1 MHLFFVVRWEME
13 SFRALAFSGKSPRYK
28 LWNFLALVILILV
41 GCGVVW
47 SSAFAREV
55 VGGAAGFPSAPDAAV
70 FQKPL
75 ATDQLT
81 FINDFAGRSSRDAA
95 KDGRYKKLIHT
106 VVPDAPYH
114 YHRDMPISEAL
125 ETVLTNAPLPV
136 AIRDGRYAMVAS
148 EAERGAGGLGFL
160 WTDMH
165 DGIAL
170 GGFSFHPTNGEPT
183 PTPTLTL
190 TIFSKQIK
198 DESLELNQL
207 PAAFAEDMYRWS
219 AATGVPPVITR
230 YFINS
235 AGIKIVLEHDEDYC
249 VHPDGSPAPPADVCD
264 QMNEDAAN
272 VDMEAAYFMERT
284 GYASNA
290 TARTAVESD
299 QIVWIRLRDETCKEG
314 PERLRCRIRMTHER
328 TRVLIGRRHAPGP
341 VGPARPRR

>member
-1 MHLFFVVRWEME
+1 MKPSPRTFKVSGV
-13 SFRALAFSGKSPRYK
+13 LAFAIVVFTAGG
-28 LWNFLALVILILV
+28 I
-41 GCGVVW
+41 VW
-47 SSAFAREV
+47 SNAFAREV
-55 VGGAAGFPSAPDAAV
+55 GDASPQPAPDNAV

-75 ATDQLT
+75 ASDQLT
-81 FINDFAGRSSRDAA
+81 FINGFAGRSSRDAV
-95 KDGRYKKLIHT
+95 KDGKYRKLLHS

-114 YHRDMPISEAL
+114 YHRDMPLSDAL
-125 ETVLTNAPLPV
+125 EMVLTNAPLPV
-136 AIRDGRYAMVAS
+136 DIRDGRYAMVSS
-148 EAERGAGGLGFL
+148 EAEPGAGGLGFL

-183 PTPTLTL
+183 PTL

-198 DESLELNQL
+198 DESLELNQF
-207 PAAFAEDMYRWS
+207 PEAFAEDLYHWS

-235 AGIKIVLEHDEDYC
+235 EGIKIVLEHDEDYC
-249 VHPDGSPAPPADVCD
+249 VHPDGSPAPPQDVCD

-299 QIVWIRLRDETCKEG
+299 QVAWIRLRDETCKIG
-314 PERLRCRIRMTHER
+314 PDRLKCRIHMTHER
-328 TRVLIGRRHAPGP
+328 TRVLISRRHSPP
-341 VGPARPRR
+341 PPARPRPHK

>member
-1 MHLFFVVRWEME
+1 MKLFREL
-13 SFRALAFSGKSPRYK
+13 SLSRKSPRYE
-28 LWNFLALVILILV
+28 LSNFVGLVILIV
-41 GCGVVW
+41 MGCGVVW
-47 SSAFAREV
+47 ASAFVRV
-55 VGGAAGFPSAPDAAV
+55 IGGAATGFSAAPDAV
-70 FQKPL
+70 VIQKPL
-75 ATDQLT
+75 ASDQIT
-81 FINDFAGRSSRDAA
+81 FINDFAGRSSRDAV
-95 KDGRYKKLIHT
+95 KDGKYRKLIHA
-106 VVPDAPYH
+106 VVPDALYH
-114 YHRDMPISEAL
+114 YHRDIPLSEAL

-136 AIRDGRYAMVAS
+136 EIREGRYAMVSS
-148 EAERGAGGLGFL
+148 ESERGAGGLGFL

-183 PTPTLTL
+183 PTL

-249 VHPDGSPAPPADVCD
+249 VDTDRSLAPPSDVCG

-299 QIVWIRLRDETCKEG
+299 QGVWIRLRDETCREG
-314 PERLRCRIRMTHER
+314 PERLKCRIRMTHER

>member
-1 MHLFFVVRWEME
+1 MK
-13 SFRALAFSGKSPRYK
+13 SFRALSRSRYK
-28 LWNFLALVILILV
+28 VWDFVAPAIFVLV

-47 SSAFAREV
+47 SSAFARV
-55 VGGAAGFPSAPDAAV
+55 IDGTAAGFPAAPDAV
-70 FQKPL
+70 VIQKPL
-75 ATDQLT
+75 ASDQLT
-81 FINDFAGRSSRDAA
+81 FINDFAGRSSRDAV
-95 KDGRYKKLIHT
+95 KDGKYRKLIHT

-114 YHRDMPISEAL
+114 YHRDMPLSDAL

-136 AIRDGRYAMVAS
+136 EIRDGRYAMVSS
-148 EAERGAGGLGFL
+148 ETERGGGGTGFL

-183 PTPTLTL
+183 PTL

-207 PAAFAEDMYRWS
+207 PAAFAEDMNRWS
-219 AATGVPPVITR
+219 AGTGVPQVITR

-235 AGIKIVLEHDEDYC
+235 AGMKIVLEHDEDYC
-249 VHPDGSPAPPADVCD
+249 VDTDRSLAPPSDICG

-290 TARTAVESD
+290 TARMAAESD
-299 QIVWIRLRDETCKEG
+299 QTVWIRLRDETCKEG
-314 PERLRCRIRMTHER
+314 PERLKCRIRMTHER
-328 TRVLIGRRHAPGP
+328 TRVLIGRRHTPGP

>member
-1 MHLFFVVRWEME
+1 MKYLRTL
-13 SFRALAFSGKSPRYK
+13 SSPKFK
-28 LWNFLALVILILV
+28 LSNFLAPVILTLV
-41 GCGVVW
+41 ACGVLW
-47 SSAFAREV
+47 SNAFAREIN
-55 VGGAAGFPSAPDAAV
+55 GAPVAFSPAPDAAI

-75 ATDQLT
+75 PSDQLT
-81 FINDFAGRSSRDAA
+81 FITAFAGRSSRDAV
-95 KDGRYKKLIHT
+95 KDGKYRKLIHS

-114 YHRDMPISEAL
+114 YHRDMPLSDAL
-125 ETVLTNAPLPV
+125 EMVLTNAPLPV
-136 AIRDGRYAMVAS
+136 DIRDGRYAMVSS

-183 PTPTLTL
+183 PTL

-198 DESLELNQL
+198 DESLELNQF
-207 PAAFAEDMYRWS
+207 PEAFAEDLYHWS
-219 AATGVPPVITR
+219 AATGVPPIITR

-235 AGIKIVLEHDEDYC
+235 EGIKIVLEHDEDYC
-249 VHPDGSPAPPADVCD
+249 VHPDGSPAPPPDVCD

-299 QIVWIRLRDETCKEG
+299 QIAWIRLRDETCKVG
-314 PERLRCRIRMTHER
+314 PDRLKCRIHMTHER
-328 TRVLIGRRHAPGP
+328 THVLIARRHAPGP

>member
-1 MHLFFVVRWEME
+1 ME
-13 SFRALAFSGKSPRYK
+13 SFRPS
-28 LWNFLALVILILV
+28 LALRHGFWKFVAPAIFIVV

-47 SSAFAREV
+47 SSAFARV
-55 VGGAAGFPSAPDAAV
+55 IDGAAPGFPAATDAV
-70 FQKPL
+70 VIQKPL
-75 ATDQLT
+75 ASDQLT
-81 FINDFAGRSSRDAA
+81 FINDFAGRSSRDAV
-95 KDGRYKKLIHT
+95 KYGKYRKLIHA

-114 YHRDMPISEAL
+114 YHRDMPLSDAL

-136 AIRDGRYAMVAS
+136 DIRDGRYAMVSS

-183 PTPTLTL
+183 PTL

-249 VHPDGSPAPPADVCD
+249 VHPDGSPAPPADVCE

-272 VDMEAAYFMERT
+272 VDLEAAYFMERT

-299 QIVWIRLRDETCKEG
+299 QVVWIKLRDETCKEG
-314 PERLRCRIRMTHER
+314 PERLKCRIRMTHER
-328 TRVLIGRRHAPGP
+328 TRVLIARRHAPGP
-341 VGPARPRR
+341 VSGPRPRR

>member
-1 MHLFFVVRWEME
+1 ME
-13 SFRALAFSGKSPRYK
+13 SFRPSFAQRHGFWKFVAP
-28 LWNFLALVILILV
+28 AILILV
-41 GCGVVW
+41 ACGLVW
-47 SSAFAREV
+47 SSAFARV
-55 VGGAAGFPSAPDAAV
+55 IDGAAADAV
-70 FQKPL
+70 VIQKPL
-75 ATDQLT
+75 ASDQLT
-81 FINDFAGRSSRDAA
+81 FINNFAGRSSSDAA
-95 KDGRYKKLIHT
+95 KDGKYKKLIHT

-114 YHRDMPISEAL
+114 YHRDMPLSEAL

-136 AIRDGRYAMVAS
+136 AVRDGRYSMVSS

-183 PTPTLTL
+183 PTL

-219 AATGVPPVITR
+219 EATGVPTVITR

-249 VHPDGSPAPPADVCD
+249 VHPDGSPAPPADVCE

-299 QIVWIRLRDETCKEG
+299 QGVWIRLRDETCREG
-314 PERLRCRIRMTHER
+314 PERLKCRIRMTHER
-328 TRVLIGRRHAPGP
+328 TRVLIARRHAPGP

>member
-1 MHLFFVVRWEME
+1 MK
-13 SFRALAFSGKSPRYK
+13 SFRALSLSRKSPRYK
-28 LWNFLALVILILV
+28 LWNFVAPVTFILV

-47 SSAFAREV
+47 SSAFTREV
-55 VGGAAGFPSAPDAAV
+55 NNEAAGFPAAADPAI
-70 FQKPL
+70 FQKPI
-75 ATDQLT
+75 ASGELT

-95 KDGRYKKLIHT
+95 KDGKYRKLIHA

-114 YHRDMPISEAL
+114 YHRDMPLSDAL
-125 ETVLTNAPLPV
+125 ETVLTSAPLPV
-136 AIRDGRYAMVAS
+136 EIRDGRYAMVSS
-148 EAERGAGGLGFL
+148 ESERGAGGLGFL

-183 PTPTLTL
+183 PTL

-198 DESLELNQL
+198 DESLELSQF

-219 AATGVPPVITR
+219 ETTGVPTVITR

-299 QIVWIRLRDETCKEG
+299 QVVWIRLRDETCREG
-314 PERLRCRIRMTHER
+314 PERLKCRIRMTHER
-328 TRVLIGRRHAPGP
+328 TRVLIARRHAPGP
-341 VGPARPRR
+341 PAGPARPRR

>member
-1 MHLFFVVRWEME
+1 MRPSSNPEMK
-13 SFRALAFSGKSPRYK
+13 SFRVSSVLAFAFLFLMASGV
-28 LWNFLALVILILV
+28 LWSN
-41 GCGVVW
+41 
-47 SSAFAREV
+47 AFAHEL
-55 VGGAAGFPSAPDAAV
+55 GGASPQPTPDNAV

-75 ATDQLT
+75 ASGDLT
-81 FINDFAGRSSRDAA
+81 FINGFAGRSSRDAA
-95 KDGRYKKLIHT
+95 KDGKYRKLIHT
-106 VVPDAPYH
+106 IVPDALYH
-114 YHRDMPISEAL
+114 YHRDIPLPDVL

-136 AIRDGRYAMVAS
+136 DIRDGRYAMVSS
-148 EAERGAGGLGFL
+148 ETDREGGGLGFL

-183 PTPTLTL
+183 PTL

-198 DESLELNQL
+198 DESLELNQF
-207 PAAFAEDMYRWS
+207 PAAFAEDLYHWS
-219 AATGVPPVITR
+219 AATGIPPVITR

-235 AGIKIVLEHDEDYC
+235 EGIKIVLEHDEDYC
-249 VHPDGSPAPPADVCD
+249 VHPDGSTAPAPDVCD

-299 QIVWIRLRDETCKEG
+299 QVEWIRLRDTTCKMG

-328 TRVLIGRRHAPGP
+328 THVLIGRRH
-341 VGPARPRR
+341 GPAPSPVRPRPHK

>member
-1 MHLFFVVRWEME
+1 MK
-13 SFRALAFSGKSPRYK
+13 SFRALSRLGYK
-28 LWNFLALVILILV
+28 VWNFVAPAIFVLV

-47 SSAFAREV
+47 SSAFARV
-55 VGGAAGFPSAPDAAV
+55 IDGTAAGFPAAPDAV
-70 FQKPL
+70 VIQKPL
-75 ATDQLT
+75 ASDQLT
-81 FINDFAGRSSRDAA
+81 FINDFAGRSSRDAV
-95 KDGRYKKLIHT
+95 KDGKYRKLIHT

-114 YHRDMPISEAL
+114 YHRDMPLSDAL

-136 AIRDGRYAMVAS
+136 EIRDGRYAMVSS
-148 EAERGAGGLGFL
+148 ETERGGGGTGFL

-183 PTPTLTL
+183 PTL

-207 PAAFAEDMYRWS
+207 PAAFAEDMNRWS
-219 AATGVPPVITR
+219 AGTGVPQVITR

-235 AGIKIVLEHDEDYC
+235 AGLKIVLEHDEDYC
-249 VHPDGSPAPPADVCD
+249 VDTDRSLAPPSDICG

-299 QIVWIRLRDETCKEG
+299 QVVWIKLRDETCREG
-314 PERLRCRIRMTHER
+314 PDRLKCRIRMTHER
-328 TRVLIGRRHAPGP
+328 TRVLIARRHAPGP
-341 VGPARPRR
+341 VSGPRPRR

>member
-1 MHLFFVVRWEME
+1 M
-13 SFRALAFSGKSPRYK
+13 KSLSTSSTYGYR
-28 LWNFLALVILILV
+28 LSNFLAPVVLVLV
-41 GCGVVW
+41 ACGVLW
-47 SSAFAREV
+47 SSAFAHAI
-55 VGGAAGFPSAPDAAV
+55 GGAESAAASAPDAAV
-70 FQKPL
+70 IQKPL
-75 ATDQLT
+75 ASDQLT

-95 KDGRYKKLIHT
+95 KDGKYRKLIHT
-106 VVPDAPYH
+106 VVPDALYH
-114 YHRDMPISEAL
+114 YHRDMPLSDAL
-125 ETVLTNAPLPV
+125 ETVLTNSPLPV
-136 AIRDGRYAMVAS
+136 DIRDGRYAMVSS

-183 PTPTLTL
+183 PTL

-249 VHPDGSPAPPADVCD
+249 VHSDGSPAPPADVCD

-299 QIVWIRLRDETCKEG
+299 QVVWIKLRDETCKEG
-314 PERLRCRIRMTHER
+314 PERLKCRIRMTHER
-328 TRVLIGRRHAPGP
+328 TRVLIARRHAPGP
-341 VGPARPRR
+341 VGPSRPRR

>member
-1 MHLFFVVRWEME
+1 MK
-13 SFRALAFSGKSPRYK
+13 SFRASSSPRAN
-28 LWNFLALVILILV
+28 LSSCLALAVFLLIATSVLWSNAV
-41 GCGVVW
+41 AREI
-47 SSAFAREV
+47 SSAASPV
-55 VGGAAGFPSAPDAAV
+55 PDNAV

-75 ATDQLT
+75 ASDQLT
-81 FINDFAGRSSRDAA
+81 FINTFAGRSARDAV
-95 KDGRYKKLIHT
+95 KDGKYRKLIHT
-106 VVPDAPYH
+106 VVPDALYH
-114 YHRDMPISEAL
+114 YHKDMPLPDVL

-136 AIRDGRYAMVAS
+136 EIRDGRYAMVSS
-148 EAERGAGGLGFL
+148 ETEPGGGGLGFL

-183 PTPTLTL
+183 PTL

-198 DESLELNQL
+198 DESLELNQF
-207 PAAFAEDMYRWS
+207 PAAFAQDLYHWS

-235 AGIKIVLEHDEDYC
+235 EGIKIVLEHDEDYC
-249 VHPDGSPAPPADVCD
+249 VHPDGSQAPPPDVCD

-299 QIVWIRLRDETCKEG
+299 QGAWIRLRDETCKIG

-328 TRVLIGRRHAPGP
+328 TRVLINRRHGHVPAPP
-341 VGPARPRR
+341 PSRPRPHK

>member
-1 MHLFFVVRWEME
+1 ME
-13 SFRALAFSGKSPRYK
+13 LFRASLSSRYK
-28 LWNFLALVILILV
+28 VWNFVAPVISILV

-55 VGGAAGFPSAPDAAV
+55 GGAEAASAPGADAAI

-75 ATDQLT
+75 ASDQLT
-81 FINDFAGRSSRDAA
+81 FINDFAGRSSRDAV
-95 KDGRYKKLIHT
+95 KDGKYRKLLHT

-114 YHRDMPISEAL
+114 YHRDMPLSDAL

-136 AIRDGRYAMVAS
+136 EIRDGRYAMVSS
-148 EAERGAGGLGFL
+148 ETERGGGGTGFL

-183 PTPTLTL
+183 PTL

-198 DESLELNQL
+198 DESLELSQF

-235 AGIKIVLEHDEDYC
+235 EGMKIVLEHDEDYC

-299 QIVWIRLRDETCKEG
+299 QVVWIKLRDETCKEG
-314 PERLRCRIRMTHER
+314 PERLKCRI
-328 TRVLIGRRHAPGP
+328 
-341 VGPARPRR
+341 